1 VTALAYAQLA
11 MRAMQSARDEQELID
26 WWLHEHDHRR
36 RWGLVPDQSP
46 GLDLFQSFKARRN
59 ELKQG
64 ETNAA

>member
-26 WWLHEHDHRR
+26 WWLREHDHRR
-36 RWGLVPDQSP
+36 HWGLVPDRTP
-46 GLDLFQSFKARRN
+46 GLDLYQSFKARRN

-64 ETNAA
+64 D